1 MERGTLAPLS
11 PNEEGTLRRIA
22 AAASPRTML
31 RARDVERLLKLLLV
45 RDIDGRLELTAIGR
59 ERYRQISGTLAP
71 GSPPDEINAA
81 VVDLFSEPR

>member
-11 PNEEGTLRRIA
+11 PNEAGTLRRIA
-22 AAASPRTML
+22 TAASPRAML

-45 RDIDGRLELTAIGR
+45 RDIDGRLDLTVIGR

-71 GSPPDEINAA
+71 GSPPDEIDAA
-81 VVDLFSEPR
+81 VANSFNEPR